1 MMTSET
7 GKVEK
12 EDGSTVWISDDGREY
27 KSKSGMWKRN
37 KKLKSESTPN
47 ESDAGAT
54 KEEGQPEVDTS
65 KSADRD
71 SPPSEPSVDWVNM
84 DFGDAPVTE
93 VIPAPL
99 KRIKPRGVSTGK
111 PTKKQL
117 EAERQMN
124 EGILVTG
131 YKTGDYLMTRYK
143 RGVLDDPEADAI
155 THLEEDYEW
164 IAGVTQDG
172 LEAQGFNIASTIGPG
187 SMALIANGVWF
198 GTPLVRIQKEAK
210 RSPFQGRIGG
220 AVGRIVERLPFIG
233 KRIKERRLRTVEQE
247 LNQED

>member
-1 MMTSET
+1 MSET
-7 GKVEK
+7 GKIVK
-12 EDGSTVWISDDGREY
+12 EDGTTVWIADDGREY

-37 KKLKSESTPN
+37 KKLEGVVKTRKSLGSDKAKEKVESASPPP
-47 ESDAGAT
+47 S
-54 KEEGQPEVDTS
+54 PE
-65 KSADRD
+65 
-71 SPPSEPSVDWVNM
+71 PSEPESVDWVTM

-99 KRIKPRGVSTGK
+99 KRIKPRGASTGK

-143 RGVLDDPEADAI
+143 RGVLDDPEAEAI
-155 THLEEDYEW
+155 THMEDDYEW

-172 LEAQGFNIASTIGPG
+172 LEAQGLNLAGAIGPG
-187 SMALIANGVWF
+187 GLAVIANGVWF
-198 GTPLVRIQKEAK
+198 GTPLVRIQKEANK
-210 RSPFQGRIGG
+210 SPFQGRIGG
-220 AVGRIVERLPFIG
+220 AVGRFVERLPFIG
-233 KRIKERRLRTVEQE
+233 KRIKERRLRTLEDE
-247 LNQED
+247 LNQQD

>member
-1 MMTSET
+1 MSET

-47 ESDAGAT
+47 ESDTEAK
-54 KEEGQPEVDTS
+54 KEEDVSHAS
-65 KSADRD
+65 KSTVDD
-71 SPPSEPSVDWVNM
+71 SPSEPSVDWIKM
-84 DFGDAPVTE
+84 DFGDAPPTE

-99 KRIKPRGVSTGK
+99 KRIKPRGATTGK
-111 PTKKQL
+111 PTKKQM

-143 RGVLDDPEADAI
+143 RGVLDDQDAEAI

-172 LEAQGFNIASTIGPG
+172 LEAQGLNLAGAIGPG
-187 SMALIANGVWF
+187 GLAVIANGVWF

-220 AVGRIVERLPFIG
+220 AIGRFAERLPFIG
-233 KRIKERRLRTVEQE
+233 KRIKDRRLRTIEQE
-247 LNQED
+247 IEQDG